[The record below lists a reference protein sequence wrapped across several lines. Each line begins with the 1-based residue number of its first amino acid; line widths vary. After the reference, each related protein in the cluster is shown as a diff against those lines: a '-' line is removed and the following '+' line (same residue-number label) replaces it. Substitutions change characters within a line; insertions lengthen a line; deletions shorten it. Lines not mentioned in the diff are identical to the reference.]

1 MFGFQIGL
9 LLCLAYVSKNLRNLH
24 YLRTIAFWVYSL
36 LSFIVYL
43 YTSQTTPGFVV
54 KNNMNAPKA
63 KDDEISEAKPNI
75 PITAPKDLPT
85 KNSQTTNFVKFNAEN
100 PEILPNSQNKHCESV
115 NTEKSDDEEEKD
127 NSHEYKDDSKSQ
139 SYKITVFPT
148 LNQRKS
154 QLNKSHSLS
163 EVNNKDTDLQVKE
176 IRYCTICRVDQPIRT
191 KHCKECG
198 RCIATHDHHCPW
210 LGVCIGEKNK
220 KTFYVYLIFQFF
232 HILWALVLVIF
243 K

>member
-1 MFGFQIGL
+1 MLVFQLGL
-9 LLCLAYVSKNLRNLH
+9 LLCLAYVSKNLLNLH
-24 YLRTIAFWVYSL
+24 SSWTITFWVYSL
-36 LSFIVYL
+36 LTFILYL

-54 KNNMNAPKA
+54 KNNVNAPKE
-63 KDDEISEAKPNI
+63 KDNKITEAKPNSS
-75 PITAPKDLPT
+75 ITAPKDLPN
-85 KNSQTTNFVKFNAEN
+85 KNIQSKNFMKFGAEN

-127 NSHEYKDDSKSQ
+127 NSHEYKNDSKSQ

-154 QLNKSHSLS
+154 QLNKSHSSS
-163 EVNNKDTDLQVKE
+163 EINSKESDLQIKE
-176 IRYCTICRVDQPIRT
+176 IRYCTICKIDQPMRT

-220 KTFYVYLIFQFF
+220 KVFYVYLVFQFF
-232 HILWALVLVIF
+232 HILWAFVLVIF
-243 K
+243 R